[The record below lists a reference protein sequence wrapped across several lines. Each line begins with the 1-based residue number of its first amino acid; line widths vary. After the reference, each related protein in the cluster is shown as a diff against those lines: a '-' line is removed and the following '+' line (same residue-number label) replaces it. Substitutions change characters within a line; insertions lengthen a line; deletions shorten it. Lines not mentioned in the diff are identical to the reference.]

1 MTVALLPSHAGAV
14 MIAVAAVQKGCAAAT
29 HSRKYQVVPILVH
42 IVLRTLVHVVLRAG
56 TPDVCMLCTLHAC
69 YEYASSAA
77 AASVQ

>member
-42 IVLRTLVHVVLRAG
+42 VVLRAG